1 MNEIK
6 LHEIYRDGNEL
17 EMILYLSDDEF
28 ISYTAGGHKLRR
40 ISERTVANENG
51 QIFRIFAYVVEAG
64 APGRSYTMSAYDWR
78 ILRNRLMTLACTV
91 NIYSKEYANLSR
103 RIAWINRNRL

>member
-6 LHEIYRDGNEL
+6 RHEIYHEGREL

-28 ISYTAGGHKLRR
+28 TAYTAEGRKVRR
-40 ISERTVANENG
+40 ISERVEVNDAG
-51 QIFRIFAYVVEAG
+51 QIFRIFAYVIVG
-64 APGRSYTMSAYDWR
+64 NAPGCTMTAREWR
-78 ILRNRLMTLACTV
+78 MLRNHLSSAACTV
-91 NIYSKEYANLSR
+91 NIYSKEYKNLNR